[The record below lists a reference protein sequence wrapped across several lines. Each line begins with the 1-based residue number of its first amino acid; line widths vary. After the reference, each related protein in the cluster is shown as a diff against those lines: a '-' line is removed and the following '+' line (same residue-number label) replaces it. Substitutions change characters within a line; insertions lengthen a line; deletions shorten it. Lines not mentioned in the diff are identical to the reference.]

1 MPATLFHG
9 IAGSK
14 SLSLDQL
21 LVAENRMV
29 TNPGGGQLF
38 LSGWHVVDTVEA
50 LEGYL
55 KRFKHPDQLITW
67 RFITKNPLDSSMGS
81 VNCKV
86 LVDRFRPKPGSKCL
100 LADKMMIAKED
111 WVGSDSYSTYQAV

>member
-1 MPATLFHG
+1 MITAYRVFRKDKHGMPATLFHG

-55 KRFKHPDQLITW
+55 KRFKHPDQLIT
-67 RFITKNPLDSSMGS
+67 
-81 VNCKV
+81 CKV